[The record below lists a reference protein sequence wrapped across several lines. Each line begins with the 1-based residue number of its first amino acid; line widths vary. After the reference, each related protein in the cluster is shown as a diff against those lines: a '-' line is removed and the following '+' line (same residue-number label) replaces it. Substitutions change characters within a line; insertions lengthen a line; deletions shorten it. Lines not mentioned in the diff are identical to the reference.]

1 MECISFCGGQSFF
14 PSKAG
19 NRQCAASLLF
29 RRTRTRDS
37 NRPLRLKASDP
48 VDGPPSARPI
58 RLAVHGGKAGGRSG
72 NARASRAEARANVTR
87 TGAKLKNLRFSDAGD
102 VTDETLHEVGPSAA
116 LPRADPGVRRRQI
129 HRFEARRPVPG
140 CSGRRAC
147 HRRRERRC
155 PSRAVKSRAIKK
167 GGNALFRS
175 LIRSA
180 PASQSAPVSSSFFGG
195 AQSRYHGAMQMTQG
209 RYARMARRLPT

>member
-19 NRQCAASLLF
+19 NRQCAASPLF

-48 VDGPPSARPI
+48 ADGPPSARPI

-72 NARASRAEARANVTR
+72 NARASRTEARANVTR

-102 VTDETLHEVGPSAA
+102 VTDEALHGVGPSAA
-116 LPRADPGVRRRQI
+116 LPA
-129 HRFEARRPVPG
+129 
-140 CSGRRAC
+140 
-147 HRRRERRC
+147 
-155 PSRAVKSRAIKK
+155 
-167 GGNALFRS
+167 
-175 LIRSA
+175 LIR
-180 PASQSAPVSSSFFGG
+180 ASGGGKFTVSRLVARFRDVADGELAIGG
-195 AQSRYHGAMQMTQG
+195 VNVV
-209 RYARMARRLPT
+209 ARAAL

>member
-1 MECISFCGGQSFF
+1 MARRPLVQSGLQFTAEK
-14 PSKAG
+14 PEDVSETPAPPVPKPAQRNAHG
-19 NRQCAASLLF
+19 HEAKEPPLF
-29 RRTRTRDS
+29 RCRRRYRRGAPRGRPVGSFTR
-37 NRPLRLKASDP
+37 
-48 VDGPPSARPI
+48 
-58 RLAVHGGKAGGRSG
+58 AG
-72 NARASRAEARANVTR
+72 
-87 TGAKLKNLRFSDAGD
+87 
-102 VTDETLHEVGPSAA
+102 
-116 LPRADPGVRRRQI
+116 PGVWRRQI

-155 PSRAVKSRAIKK
+155 PSCAVKSRAIKK

-180 PASQSAPVSSSFFGG
+180 PASQSAPVSSSFFCG

-209 RYARMARRLPT
+209 RYAKMARRLPT

>member
-1 MECISFCGGQSFF
+1 MARRPLVQSGLQFTAESRRTF
-14 PSKAG
+14 RKRPRLPCRSPRKRNAHG
-19 NRQCAASLLF
+19 REAKEPPLF
-29 RRTRTRDS
+29 RCRRRYRRGAPRG
-37 NRPLRLKASDP
+37 RP
-48 VDGPPSARPI
+48 
-58 RLAVHGGKAGGRSG
+58 
-72 NARASRAEARANVTR
+72 
-87 TGAKLKNLRFSDAGD
+87 
-102 VTDETLHEVGPSAA
+102 VGSFT
-116 LPRADPGVRRRQI
+116 RADPGVRRRQI

-167 GGNALFRS
+167 GGSALFRS

-180 PASQSAPVSSSFFGG
+180 PASQSAPVSPSFFGA

-209 RYARMARRLPT
+209 RYAKMARRLPT